1 MREFLIRILINAVAI
16 AVTAMLIP
24 NIHIA
29 DNNIGTLLTIG
40 LIFGIVNSLL
50 KPLVFLLTCPA
61 VLLTLGLFI
70 FVINGIMLLIT
81 DSLAG
86 DRLIIEG
93 GIFTAIL
100 GGMVMAGVSILL
112 ETVLKLDEK
121 SGGRAKVKVIASG
134 EPKRE

>member
-29 DNNIGTLLTIG
+29 DNSIGTLLTIG
-40 LIFGIVNSLL
+40 IIFGIVNALL
-50 KPLVFLLTCPA
+50 KPLVLLLTCPA

-70 FVINGIMLLIT
+70 FVINGVMLLIT

-93 GIFTAIL
+93 GILTATL

-112 ETVLKLDEK
+112 ESVLKLDDTR
-121 SGGRAKVKVIASG
+121 GGGANVTVITSDG
-134 EPKRE
+134 SKRD